1 MDLDATQPAVADISR
16 KGSWPRQGSLK
27 FALLWLCLFVL
38 LSFGVYH
45 LRYDLRSY
53 SLLTHFLDPQ
63 ASGPL
68 LRWETYAVTTQEVT
82 LPATGGPVRARLY
95 LPSGLEQFHKSYSV
109 LSAKKEAVAVG
120 DGNGLEGNFAGQ
132 EQGVFRTGSKAAQGL
147 LDFAPHRF
155 DGVEIG
161 GVRR

>member
-1 MDLDATQPAVADISR
+1 MHSGNWPHFLNTAGLQRAPSSPISR
-16 KGSWPRQGSLK
+16 FRSSLRR
-27 FALLWLCLFVL
+27 
-38 LSFGVYH
+38 G
-45 LRYDLRSY
+45 
-53 SLLTHFLDPQ
+53 
-63 ASGPL
+63 
-68 LRWETYAVTTQEVT
+68 WEGCF
-82 LPATGGPVRARLY
+82 PAEA
-95 LPSGLEQFHKSYSV
+95 LEQFHKSYSE

-120 DGNGLEGNFAGQ
+120 DGNGLEGDFAGQ